1 MVERIS
7 LTRSQIAAFVGNDPK
22 AIKQFEQTFQKLNE
36 TLLDVL
42 SIQTDIAALENRNLI
57 AGDGLTG
64 GGNLTDDR
72 TFNVGAGTGITV
84 GADTVGLDTASA
96 RNVDH
101 STVSISAGTGLT
113 GGGAI
118 DANRT
123 LNLANTAVTAGAYG
137 SATSVPSFTVDAQG
151 RLTAAAGNTIPV
163 LSNGTYTPTLT
174 SVANVASS
182 SAAVCQYMRVGDVVT
197 VSGKITIQATASLTS
212 TSIGISLPVAS
223 SFADDFQCGGTGA
236 PIGANSAGP
245 IYADATN
252 DRAEFNYVSA
262 DTTSRAFHFTFT
274 YRVV

>member
-1 MVERIS
+1 VVEKIS

-22 AIKQFEQTFQKLNE
+22 AIKQFEQTFQKLND
-36 TLLDVL
+36 LLIDFIT
-42 SIQTDIAALENRNLI
+42 IQAAIDALENRNLI

-64 GGNLTDDR
+64 GGTLSADR
-72 TFNVGAGTGITV
+72 TFNVGAGAGISV
-84 GADTVGLDTASA
+84 AADTVLLDTSSP

-101 STVSISAGTGLT
+101 TTVAISAGTGLT
-113 GGGAI
+113 GGGTI
-118 DANRT
+118 NSSRT
-123 LNLANTAVTAGAYG
+123 LNLANTAVTPGPYG

-151 RLTAAAGNTIPV
+151 RLTAAAGNTIPA
-163 LSNGTYTPTLT
+163 LASGTYTPTLT

-182 SAAVCQYMRVGDVVT
+182 SASVCQYMRVGDVVT
-197 VSGKITIQATASLTS
+197 VSGKITIQATALLTS

-223 SFADDFQCGGTGA
+223 SFANDFQCGGTGA

-262 DTTSRAFHFTFT
+262 DTTSRAFHFSFT

>member
-1 MVERIS
+1 MVERVT

-22 AIKQFEQTFQKLNE
+22 AIKQIEQLFAALNSVS
-36 TLLDVL
+36 LDVL
-42 SIQTDIAALENRNLI
+42 TIEADITALENRNLF
-57 AGDGLTG
+57 AGAGLTG

-72 TFNVGAGTGITV
+72 TFTVGAGTGIAV

-101 STVSISAGTGLT
+101 SAVSINAGTGLT

-123 LNLANTAVTAGAYG
+123 LNLANTAVTPGPYG

-151 RLTAAAGNTIPV
+151 RLTAVAGNTIPA
-163 LSNGTYTPTLT
+163 LASGTYTPTL
-174 SVANVASS
+174 SGVANVASS
-182 SAAVCQYMRVGDVVT
+182 SAAVCQFMRIGDVVT
-197 VSGKITIQATASLTS
+197 VSGKITIAATALLTS

-223 SFADDFQCGGTGA
+223 SFANDFQCGGTGA
-236 PIGANSAGP
+236 PIGVNSAGP

-262 DTTSRAFHFTFT
+262 DTTSRAFHFSFT